1 VIAGQ
6 DLAKESRGGNVVQ
19 ALSLA
24 FAGSFYPVG
33 LLFVLRYLA
42 AHRALLLAGLFLV
55 GGALGC
61 LIVSVAEYGLLN
73 ALPLKQSEHPAA
85 NGAVYVVLG
94 GGLLV
99 GAAFFALRPRRPAE
113 IEGEPIR
120 PADPHTAKAFL
131 TGLIIYS
138 PGLGLI
144 AAIKALY
151 DADLSGFDA
160 AVGIALCTA
169 IILWMAEVPI
179 AATVVSPRRSA
190 PVLRTV
196 GSFVARNGRTI
207 SIAIAMLF
215 GVYLLADGI
224 STIISK

>member
-1 VIAGQ
+1 
-6 DLAKESRGGNVVQ
+6 VVH

-42 AHRALLLAGLFLV
+42 AHRAIFLSGLFLI

-61 LIVSVAEYGLLN
+61 LTVAIAEYALLS
-73 ALPLKQSEHPAA
+73 ALPLAKDEHPAA
-85 NGAVYVVLG
+85 NGALYIALG
-94 GGLLV
+94 IGLLAV
-99 GAAFFALRPRRPAE
+99 AAFLALRPRRPVE
-113 IEGEPIR
+113 IEGEPIK
-120 PADPHTAKAFL
+120 PADPSAVKAFL
-131 TGLIIYS
+131 AGLIVYS

-151 DADLSGFDA
+151 DAQLPGIDA
-160 AVGIALCTA
+160 AIGIVVCTA

-179 AATVVSPRRSA
+179 GATVVSPTRSA
-190 PVLRTV
+190 PALRRV
-196 GSFVARNGRTI
+196 GGFVARNGRII
-207 SIAIAMLF
+207 SIGVAILF

-224 STIISK
+224 AIATS